1 MLATHLHLSRAV
13 TRRAE
18 RFICELLE
26 DYPDQEYDRSIGIY
40 LNRYVDI
47 IYDMDN
53 HIVIDLEIIFSWQQ
67 DIPVM
72 LSKIVKMSY
81 IKDI

>member
-26 DYPDQEYDRSIGIY
+26 DCSDQEYDRSIGIY
-40 LNRYVDI
+40 LNRYADTLNS
-47 IYDMDN
+47 MN
-53 HIVIDLEIIFSWQQ
+53 HHSIIDLEIIFSWQQ

-72 LSKIVKMSY
+72 LFRVLKM
-81 IKDI
+81 